1 MRVFTSS
8 YAHMS
13 FQTLSDLG
21 VSKDVVA
28 VIEAS
33 LQRPSVPDS
42 LDVRSSGLFDEPE
55 VVFRELLRPL
65 NSLIDIPD

>member
-21 VSKDVVA
+21 VSKDVVG
-28 VIEAS
+28 
-33 LQRPSVPDS
+33 
-42 LDVRSSGLFDEPE
+42 SSGLFDEPE